1 MFGMLAVSIPAE
13 GRTSRDPFMP
23 GGEVADAPSG
33 FTEMCARSV
42 SLCAAGLP
50 IDPAAIV
57 AQADPRGTAVMATG
71 GIVPRN
77 AQIFRQDDATPQAAQ
92 FAVSGGMGLP
102 LTLKTLKDINKEVN
116 HNAIQRTDID
126 QMGIDEFWRRPIN
139 YQHPVGDCEDL
150 AIEKRMR
157 LVERGFPASRL
168 FYAVTFRATIG
179 LHTIL
184 VARLDDGDYVLD
196 SMSPHV
202 LRWNETGY
210 VWLRQQSTEDP
221 LMWMRVENAP
231 SRRMANNA
239 PVRAES

>member
-1 MFGMLAVSIPAE
+1 
-13 GRTSRDPFMP
+13 MP

-42 SLCAAGLP
+42 ALCAAGLP
-50 IDPAAIV
+50 IDPAAIT
-57 AQADPRGTAVMATG
+57 AQADPRGMNVMATG
-71 GIVPRN
+71 GIKAQN
-77 AQIFRQDDATPQAAQ
+77 AQIFRQDDAAPQPAAYI
-92 FAVSGGMGLP
+92 AAGAGLP
-102 LTLKTLKDINKEVN
+102 LTFQTLKDINKEVN

-168 FYAVTFRATIG
+168 FYAVTFRASIG

-221 LMWMRVENAP
+221 LLWMRVDNTP
-231 SRRMANNA
+231 SRRMANTA
-239 PVRAES
+239 PARAES